1 MASEQDRQ
9 GRGLSHWEWRLH
21 MAERVA
27 AQLDPAR
34 FGVKAVY
41 VIGSTK
47 RGTAGPSSDID
58 LLVHFR
64 GSAQQLSE
72 LKLWLEG
79 WSLALDEANYLRT
92 GLRTGGILD
101 VHVITDDDVKSKSSF
116 ALKVS
121 SSTDP
126 ARNLPM
132 KPSENAIKSNRDGRA
147 QDPPDQN

>member
-1 MASEQDRQ
+1 MQ
-9 GRGLSHWEWRLH
+9 

-27 AQLDPAR
+27 ARLDPAR

-58 LLVHFR
+58 LLIHFQ
-64 GSAQQLSE
+64 GSAQQLSD
-72 LKLWLEG
+72 LRFWLEG

-101 VHVITDDDVKSKSSF
+101 VHVITDDDMASKSSF
-116 ALKVS
+116 ALKVNS
-121 SSTDP
+121 PTDP
-126 ARNLPM
+126 ARSVPL
-132 KPSENAIKSNRDGRA
+132 KKSETAVKSGRDGRS
-147 QDPPDQN
+147 QDLPDQN